1 MSNVWLKL
9 NRSLQHECGTGCA
22 VLDAQTSEGRLSP
35 CVPTPFAPLL
45 SSELPCTTCCDIIW
59 PSFGT
64 NPSFTIQFT
73 SVLFSLVGAIKA
85 VALGKNLI
93 AKKANNADILW
104 QTSVIRWLLS

>member
-1 MSNVWLKL
+1 MTLCTDSI
-9 NRSLQHECGTGCA
+9 
-22 VLDAQTSEGRLSP
+22 
-35 CVPTPFAPLL
+35 APLL
-45 SSELPCTTCCDIIW
+45 ASELPCTACCDVIW

-64 NPSFTIQFT
+64 NTSVTVPFT

-93 AKKANNADILW
+93 AKKKKANNADILW